1 MMVIR
6 WAAPFLLA
14 LLVNGLALA
23 EGVDDKQFDAIQK
36 LGELNGVAL
45 NCHFLNETRRM
56 KKALVLALPKRRQ
69 YGEAFDSATNTA
81 FLKFIETKAE
91 CPAEAAFS
99 QQVDAAI
106 LVLESEFAN
115 Q

>member
-1 MMVIR
+1 MGIR
-6 WAAPFLLA
+6 WVVPFLLA
-14 LLVNGLALA
+14 ILANGLAQA
-23 EGVDDKQFDAIQK
+23 GGMDDKQYQAIQQ

-45 NCHFLNETRRM
+45 NCRFIDETRRM
-56 KKALVLALPKRRQ
+56 KKALVLSLPKRRQ
-69 YGEAFDSATNTA
+69 YGEAFDRTTNTS
-81 FLKFIETKAE
+81 FLTFIETKAS

-115 Q
+115 

>member
-1 MMVIR
+1 MGFR
-6 WAAPFLLA
+6 WAVPFLLA
-14 LLVNGLALA
+14 LLVSGLTQAK
-23 EGVDDKQFDAIQK
+23 GIDDKQFDAIQQ

-45 NCHFLNETRRM
+45 NCRFLNETQRM

-81 FLKFIETKAE
+81 FLKFIETQST
-91 CPAEAAFS
+91 CPVEAAFS

-106 LVLESEFAN
+106 LTLESVFAN